1 MKKYILFL
9 FALIFSGGL
18 YGAAT
23 GPLIFSDD
31 FETVGLFAEN
41 WDAYQG
47 L

>member
-31 FETVGLFAEN
+31 FETGMPIKDSNPKAAV
-41 WDAYQG
+41 
-47 L
+47 

>member
-31 FETVGLFAEN
+31 FETV
-41 WDAYQG
+41 DAKG
-47 L
+47 NLA